1 MHGQVRGERALA
13 TSPLRLTTA
22 MTGMR
27 RPQDAAKNG
36 DDRLQHP
43 DACAAAMK
51 TAGSAVKR
59 RHFSRC
65 PGLRE
70 AMRVDRP

>member
-1 MHGQVRGERALA
+1 
-13 TSPLRLTTA
+13 

-27 RPQDAAKNG
+27 GPQDAAKNG

-59 RHFSRC
+59 RHFGRWS
-65 PGLRE
+65 GLRE
-70 AMRVDRP
+70 TMQVDRPGWRK